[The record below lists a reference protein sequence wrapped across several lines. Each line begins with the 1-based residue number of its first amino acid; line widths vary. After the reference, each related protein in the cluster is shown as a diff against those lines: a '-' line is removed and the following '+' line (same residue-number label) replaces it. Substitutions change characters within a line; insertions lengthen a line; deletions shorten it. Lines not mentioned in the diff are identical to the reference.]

1 MKYHAAQFR
10 AARAALG
17 LRTRNVAAELNWS
30 LRTLDELEHAD
41 DEGPRQPSDAAVAK
55 LVAFYEGLGVT
66 FLANNAQ
73 GVGIRLKTG

>member
-17 LRTRNVAAELNWS
+17 LRTRSVAAELNWS
-30 LRTLDELEHAD
+30 LRTLDEIEHAD
-41 DEGPRQPSDAAVAK
+41 SHNARQPSNAAVTK

-66 FLANNAQ
+66 FLANTAQ
-73 GVGIRLKTG
+73 GVGIRLKTT